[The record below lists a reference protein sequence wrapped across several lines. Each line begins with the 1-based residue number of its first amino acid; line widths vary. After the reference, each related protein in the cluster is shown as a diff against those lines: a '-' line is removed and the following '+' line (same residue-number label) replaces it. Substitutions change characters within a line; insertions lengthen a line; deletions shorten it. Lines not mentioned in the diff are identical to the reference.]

1 MMNAPPHDSIQELI
15 VLAGDHGWENHK
27 EWTSLVKEF
36 GKNFVEFP
44 NEFEAPSEDTS
55 NESTTVTE
63 ESDSDSDWG

>member
-15 VLAGDHGWENHK
+15 ILAVDHGWENHK

-44 NEFEAPSEDTS
+44 NEAPSEDSS
-55 NESTTVTE
+55 NESTTE
-63 ESDSDSDWG
+63 DSDSDWG